1 MCVGCLITSAILAFS
16 PVQTGT
22 APQQPQA
29 NLTQQ
34 RQIAIARVIKQL
46 PASNDVKLLREGLES
61 IQGQL
66 SVAIDDN
73 EAQQILKTE
82 VASLSQRITADSN
95 GKFMFETLDRI
106 ITEDDTPSLWQQK
119 SLSNQKA
126 PSFQWGWLK
135 H

>member
-1 MCVGCLITSAILAFS
+1 MCVGCLVTSAILTFS

-34 RQIAIARVIKQL
+34 KQIAIAPVIKQL

-66 SVAIDDN
+66 SVAIDDS
-73 EAQQILKTE
+73 EAQQILRGIAPTYSDNFCL
-82 VASLSQRITADSN
+82 AACHR
-95 GKFMFETLDRI
+95 
-106 ITEDDTPSLWQQK
+106 
-119 SLSNQKA
+119 LSNSA
-126 PSFQWGWLK
+126 SVCSLK
-135 H
+135 GLLAKLSMYSIRAINL

>member
-1 MCVGCLITSAILAFS
+1 MCVGCLITSAILTFS

-22 APQQPQA
+22 APQQPEA

-34 RQIAIARVIKQL
+34 KQVAIARVIKQL

-66 SVAIDDN
+66 SVAIDDR

-82 VASLSQRITADSN
+82 VTSLSQRITADPN
-95 GKFMFETLDRI
+95 GKVMFSTLDRI
-106 ITEDDTPSLWQQK
+106 IAEEDTPPLWQQK
-119 SLSNQKA
+119 SLSSQKI
-126 PSFQWGWLK
+126 SNLRWGWLK